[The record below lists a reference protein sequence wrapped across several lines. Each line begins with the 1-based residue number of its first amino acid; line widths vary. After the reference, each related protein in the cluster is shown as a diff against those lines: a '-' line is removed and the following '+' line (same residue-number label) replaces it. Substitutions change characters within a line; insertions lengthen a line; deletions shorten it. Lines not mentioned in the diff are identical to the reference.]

1 MLKRISKKSKITAA
15 LLMTVLVVAGSI
27 GATLAYY
34 SNETKV
40 LSNQFTVAN
49 IDTDIVEEFKEISE
63 TEYTKLVT
71 VKNTGNAPCLVRVRV
86 EVTPSSEEA
95 NIKIDDKTVADWKV
109 KLGDDWKYKED
120 GFFYYTKA
128 LPEGVSTASLVNKV
142 NIIDTD
148 KMNDFDIIVY
158 QEAVQTAVYKD
169 SVKGL
174 NQDIIFGDGK
184 TDDVAEIQSIF
195 EAYNLNQN

>member
-1 MLKRISKKSKITAA
+1 M
-15 LLMTVLVVAGSI
+15 
-27 GATLAYY
+27 
-34 SNETKV
+34 
-40 LSNQFTVAN
+40 
-49 IDTDIVEEFKEISE
+49 
-63 TEYTKLVT
+63 
-71 VKNTGNAPCLVRVRV
+71 
-86 EVTPSSEEA
+86 
-95 NIKIDDKTVADWKV
+95 
-109 KLGDDWKYKED
+109 
-120 GFFYYTKA
+120 
-128 LPEGVSTASLVNKV
+128 NKV